1 MKRKAYQV
9 IDDIK
14 PVVLSVLR
22 IDLTMLL
29 FPHVIFERAFVP
41 EGLLTVQALQ
51 AEGTDRR

>member
-41 EGLLTVQALQ
+41 EGLLTVQAL
-51 AEGTDRR
+51 